1 MVAPMGSMILRVGR
15 VQGTG
20 YRVSCED
27 GKCGQFCCTCT
38 VNLRTSI

>member
-20 YRVSCED
+20 YRVQ
-27 GKCGQFCCTCT
+27 GTGYRVQGTG
-38 VNLRTSI
+38 